1 MRFLFAIALL
11 VCAAFAAE
19 VSFEGTLE
27 ADYGTFLE
35 KDFVVNNAV
44 NQDLRLKMNVD
55 LDENARVV
63 VGVASVGS
71 YFSRDSSAQQY
82 SYSRIYRNGAT
93 PIGSDDRWSP
103 FLFDGISF
111 EWTVKRDLTFI
122 FGDLSYSFGSFN
134 YYYWRNADNYAAI
147 LTTQNLRGL
156 GVRLGS
162 DGYIY
167 LGASDANDKAGR
179 IAASYA
185 IPILNQVNH
194 KFVINP
200 MLDFSA
206 GSKEGNGRDHRYTV
220 GLDANYSRSYTDFNY
235 AVRTMYGLHPSKGDY
250 VNTFTLEPS
259 FNYKRFSLAST
270 CYWALLSD
278 DNSEEAP
285 PITVGQ
291 TYAPDK
297 SLIYIEP
304 SVSINKKFSIGLGG
318 EWHNSDNNGELED
331 WFLIAPT
338 FYLYPTAGMDLS
350 FWLGYAIKE
359 GYNNPSFGISSSV
372 VF

>member
-93 PIGSDDRWSP
+93 PIGSDERWSP
-103 FLFDGISF
+103 FHFDGISF

-122 FGDLSYSFGSFN
+122 FGDLFYSFGSFN

-147 LTTQNLRGL
+147 LTTQGLRGL

-185 IPILNQVNH
+185 IPILNQINH

-206 GSKEGNGRDHRYTV
+206 GSKEGGRDHRYTV

-235 AVRTMYGLHPSKGDY
+235 AVRAMYGLHPSHGDY

-278 DNSEEAP
+278 DSSEEALP
-285 PITVGQ
+285 VTVDE

-304 SVSINKKFSIGLGG
+304 SVSITKKFSIGVGG
-318 EWHNSDNNGELED
+318 EWHNSGELED

-350 FWLGYAIKE
+350 FWLGYAIKD

>member
-1 MRFLFAIALL
+1 MRFLFVTALL

-19 VSFEGTLE
+19 VSFEGTLD

-35 KDFVVNNAV
+35 KDFVVNNAA

-55 LDENARVV
+55 LDENVRIA
-63 VGVASVGS
+63 VGAASIGS
-71 YFSRDSSAQQY
+71 YFNRDDSQQY

-93 PIGSDDRWSP
+93 PLGSEERWSP
-103 FLFDGISF
+103 FKFDGISV

-122 FGDLSYSFGSFN
+122 FGDLFYSFGSFN
-134 YYYWRNADNYAAI
+134 YYYWRNPDNYAAI
-147 LTTQNLRGL
+147 LTTQGLLGL

-167 LGASDANDKAGR
+167 LGASDSNDKSGR

-185 IPILNQVNH
+185 IPIINQINH

-206 GSKEGNGRDHRYTV
+206 GSKVGGRDHRYTV

-235 AVRTMYGLHPSKGDY
+235 AVRTMYGLHPSHGDW

-259 FNYKRFSLAST
+259 LNYKRFSFAST
-270 CYWALLSD
+270 CYWAMLSD
-278 DNSEEAP
+278 DSNDEAT
-285 PITVGQ
+285 PITVSE
-291 TYAPDK
+291 TYAPDE

-304 SVSINKKFSIGLGG
+304 SVSINKKFSIGIGG
-318 EWHNSDNNGELED
+318 EWHNNDED

-338 FYLYPTAGMDLS
+338 FYLYPTAGVDLN
-350 FWLGYAIKE
+350 FWLGYAIRE